1 MFKFFSKCE
10 ICGKLAPVIMK
21 RTFEVIPVGTITTKS
36 YSCRHCYKE
45 MKNKLDNINKQL
57 Q

>member
-1 MFKFFSKCE
+1 MKLLSKCE
-10 ICGKLAPVIMK
+10 VCKKTALIIRK
-21 RTFEVIPVGTITTKS
+21 RTFKVKPVGIVTSHSHT
-36 YSCRHCYKE
+36 CRHCYKE